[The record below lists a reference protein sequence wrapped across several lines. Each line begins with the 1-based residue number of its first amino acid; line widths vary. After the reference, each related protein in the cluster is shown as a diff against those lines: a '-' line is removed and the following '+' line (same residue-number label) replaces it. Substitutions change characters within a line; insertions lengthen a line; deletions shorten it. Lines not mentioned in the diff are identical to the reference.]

1 MTGRFRSSFM
11 VLLLVVALLL
21 TGVLAFQAYRAE
33 EYHQETA
40 GSILQDYAQLAA
52 EELSARVVQQVDYY
66 GATPLLSYLGQAVR
80 RPGAPLPTL
89 ADAAERS
96 RLSQPLALVTAF
108 FSLDLARSAGS
119 DGLQVEGPLDPGVL
133 GWIADTVLTDLA
145 GAGTADE
152 EWRFRTLFGPV
163 GQGGLVV
170 VYATVQD
177 GDQPMGG
184 DVVGFVSDRDALAGA
199 IAAAYNR
206 GPILPDALT
215 HGRAADSTTAVVVTG
230 PDGVAIYRSPHW
242 YASPY
247 MASAPM
253 APHLGGMTAT
263 VALIPDL
270 TESLIVGGSPLRR
283 LPLLIALFTLCAAM
297 IAAAIMLWR
306 REQTVARLRS
316 DFVAGVSHELRTPLA
331 QIRMFAETLALGR
344 IRNDEE
350 RDRSLAIID
359 HEARRLTH
367 LVENLLYFSRGE
379 RRTQRVETHPA
390 DLGELVGETVA
401 AFRPLA
407 AARQCDV
414 VLAAHP
420 GVVAAVDVD
429 AVRQMLLNLLDNAVK
444 YGPAG
449 QEVRVSVTTVSGC
462 GRITVEDEGP
472 GVPSSHRSK
481 IWQRFWRAG
490 RHHASAIGGTGIGL
504 AIVQELAALQGAEVW
519 VENRDTGGARFII
532 AWPRSGAA
540 PEVAAEMAEP
550 TNEPRDQPVA
560 VE

>member
-1 MTGRFRSSFM
+1 MTGRFRSPFM

-40 GSILQDYAQLAA
+40 GSILQDYAELAA
-52 EELSARVVQQVDYY
+52 EELSARVGQQVDYY

-80 RPGAPLPTL
+80 RPGTPLPTL

-96 RLSQPLALVTAF
+96 RLSQPLALVSAF
-108 FSLDLARSAGS
+108 FSIDLAGS
-119 DGLQVEGPLDPGVL
+119 DGTDGLRVEGPLDPEVR
-133 GWIADTVLTDLA
+133 GWVADTVLTDLA
-145 GAGTADE
+145 ATADE
-152 EWRFRTLFGPV
+152 EWRFHTLFGPP
-163 GQGGLVV
+163 GKGDLVV
-170 VYATVQD
+170 FYATVQA
-177 GDQPMGG
+177 GERPMG
-184 DVVGFVSDRDALAGA
+184 VVGFVSDRDAVAGV
-199 IAAAYNR
+199 IADAYNR

-215 HGRAADSTTAVVVTG
+215 RGRAADSTTAVVVTG
-230 PDGVAIYRSPHW
+230 PDGVAIYRSPHE

-247 MASAPM
+247 TASAPM

-297 IAAAIMLWR
+297 IAAAMMLWH

-331 QIRMFAETLALGR
+331 QIRMFAETLTLGR
-344 IRNDEE
+344 IRNEEE

-401 AFRPLA
+401 SFRPLA

-414 VLAAHP
+414 VLAAQP
-420 GVVAAVDVD
+420 GVVAAIDVD
-429 AVRQMLLNLLDNAVK
+429 AVRQMLLNLLDNAIK

-449 QEVRVSVTTVSGC
+449 QEVRVSVTTVNGC
-462 GRITVEDEGP
+462 GRVTVEDEGP
-472 GVPSSHRSK
+472 GIPSSHRSN
-481 IWQRFWRAG
+481 IWQRFWRAE
-490 RHHASAIGGTGIGL
+490 RYHASAIAGTGIGL
-504 AIVQELAALQGAEVW
+504 AIVQELAALQDAEVW

-532 AWPRSGAA
+532 AWPRSGAT
-540 PEVAAEMAEP
+540 PEVDAEMAEP
-550 TNEPRDQPVA
+550 TKEPMNRPVV